1 MKGAEEMTKAD
12 LAAKVAGLGMTQKQ
26 AAAAVDAVI
35 STISDAL
42 AGGGKCQTGRLRHIL
57 GEGKKGQSRAQS
69 KDRSGT
75 ADSCQEGSRI
85 LGR

>member
-1 MKGAEEMTKAD
+1 MTKAD

-57 GEGKKGQSRAQS
+57 GEGKKGQSWSQS
-69 KDRSGT
+69 KDWSGIEDT
-75 ADSCQEGSRI
+75 RQESPCI